1 MDVPENPLVGFQV
14 VHGFRVEGRPGESIA
29 VVFSPVAKVGKVA
42 TVKGPFEVVL
52 KRSGS
57 EDIRLHS
64 YILPIPGDKDLAP
77 GERQLAEDPNAAKGS
92 NPQVQATNNLNKH
105 SYHQFQQASPF
116 KASSNSFTRCLFTA
130 SGLC

>member
-1 MDVPENPLVGFQV
+1 M
-14 VHGFRVEGRPGESIA
+14 VHGFRVESRPGESIA
-29 VVFSPVAKVGKVA
+29 VVFSPVAKVGKRA

-92 NPQVQATNNLNKH
+92 NPQVQHAIHTGFPKMIRVTTTQKRHKTLK
-105 SYHQFQQASPF
+105 F
-116 KASSNSFTRCLFTA
+116 
-130 SGLC
+130 